1 MRERCRLPPRYARE
15 KPTHSSRMKAF
26 SELLG
31 HLSALLDN
39 ETITPQAAALRMAQ
53 YIQGRI
59 ACSRVSVWA
68 VEGDAGERCM
78 RRIAGFDADTQA
90 ALTEPAALGVDQFA
104 GCLSAL
110 TTQGVYICPDA
121 LADPHMAAMKDSYLL
136 PNDIRASLDAA
147 VSVNGDI
154 WGMVCCAQKGAP
166 RDWSPHEVRLV
177 KRFADE
183 ISLRRA
189 RRRRREADATS
200 VMRSLMRTHLL
211 PTDTPT
217 S

>member
-1 MRERCRLPPRYARE
+1 MAPTTAALRLREADSA
-15 KPTHSSRMKAF
+15 SSMKAF
-26 SELLG
+26 SELLAQLG
-31 HLSALLDN
+31 ALLDS
-39 ETITPQAAALRMAQ
+39 ETLTPQGAALRMAE
-53 YIQGRI
+53 YIQQRM
-59 ACSRVSVWA
+59 ACSRVSVW
-68 VEGDAGERCM
+68 VMEGECGGRSM
-78 RRIAGFDADTQA
+78 RRIAGFDADTHA
-90 ALTEPAALGVDQFA
+90 ALTEPTALGVEQFA
-104 GCLSAL
+104 GYLGAL
-110 TTQGVYICPDA
+110 TSQGVYVCSDA

-136 PNDIRASLDAA
+136 PNGIRASLDAA

-166 RDWSPHEVRLV
+166 RDWSPQEVRLV